1 MHCEC
6 LKSTIWYSN
15 FRHSLRVVD
24 VSMLLRKLQVTA
36 ATLTDDYIDCYE
48 DVTSKFFTSGR
59 RFHVAMETSS
69 GSRDLDRLRR
79 RLQWRRHS
87 KILVPIICN
96 MKALFQVASNLKWAL
111 IVLKLNWRERI
122 RNLGTREI
130 ENVTV
135 VLTSHKTSNL
145 AIFQCCFT
153 ADNKEMFQNEKH
165 HSRSVPS
172 VQTSLLLLVKY
183 VDLWARLHRW
193 LPSRRLAATLE
204 AGTVYSRDLIEL
216 IMKIFFLGGPSW
228 RLWCKIQNR
237 LKINN
242 Y

>member
-6 LKSTIWYSN
+6 LKSTIWYTN
-15 FRHSLRVVD
+15 FWRSLRVAD
-24 VSMLLRKLQVTA
+24 VSMLLRKLQVA
-36 ATLTDDYIDCYE
+36 AGTLTDDYTDCYE
-48 DVTSKFFTSGR
+48 DVTSKLFTSSR

-79 RLQWRRHS
+79 RLLWRRNS

-96 MKALFQVASNLKWAL
+96 MKALFQVASNPKWAL
-111 IVLKLNWRERI
+111 IVWKLNWRERI

-130 ENVTV
+130 ENIAV
-135 VLTSHKTSNL
+135 VLTSHRTSNL

-153 ADNKEMFQNEKH
+153 ADNKEMYQNEKH
-165 HSRSVPS
+165 HSRGVPS

-183 VDLWARLHRW
+183 IDLWPCLRHRLP
-193 LPSRRLAATLE
+193 LCRLAATSE

-216 IMKIFFLGGPSW
+216 IMKIFLGGRPSW
-228 RLWCKIQNR
+228 WLWCKIQTSQ
-237 LKINN
+237 K
-242 Y
+242 